1 MGRTP
6 DLNKLVWREKM
17 HSTTKAVL
25 ASGIALLAILC
36 VLSINGDETQYARE
50 TIVKAAKTAKT
61 HKTPKPMVKGEHEL
75 RGRIVKALDV
85 ASKSLKTAKGKKQK
99 KAAQNAVKKALAAAG
114 VADADNAGTIAWANR
129 NIKVAEKWAQK
140 ALKKYAKAL
149 GQVAAYN
156 KGDRVLGQKMQK
168 KCEHAIQ
175 AMVAV
180 ARATTN
186 KAQVAKEDK
195 LRAAKKLKSF
205 DLPIKNARKAAKYAA
220 KTVEMARAALAATL
234 GTKARLAA
242 KHALLRAQ
250 EAVKDANTILA
261 TEIGKKNVI
270 TQARL
275 QKDGLRL
282 VGESELHFQ
291 ARTTFH
297 HANRVLKL
305 VNAALATARKNFF
318 AHKEAK
324 MKQTQKIIMEKA
336 AKLKMKERRLKKK
349 KHAAA
354 KALAAREAYASE
366 LARKALAK
374 GELAANYA
382 KKAAAAG
389 KIAAANALASA
400 KLKAKLAAQKGK
412 AKGKAK
418 GKLAGK
424 AKGKTKMVTLALKR
438 ETYAAK
444 LADRAAKMERAIV
457 TGSKMPAAEE
467 SEMQEDALVAAH
479 DAAEEADLETSDEG
493 FHRFVEQEY

>member
-1 MGRTP
+1 MGRSP
-6 DLNKLVWREKM
+6 VPAKLVGREKM

-25 ASGIALLAILC
+25 ASGIALVAILC
-36 VLSINGDETQYARE
+36 VMSILGDETQYARE
-50 TIVKAAKTAKT
+50 TIAKAAKS
-61 HKTPKPMVKGEHEL
+61 KTPKPMVKGEHEL

-85 ASKSLKTAKGKKQK
+85 ASKSLKRAKGKKQK
-99 KAAQNAVKKALAAAG
+99 KAAQLAVKRALAAAG

-129 NIKVAEKWAQK
+129 NINVAEKWAQN
-140 ALKKYAKAL
+140 ALKKDAKAL

-180 ARATTN
+180 APATTN

-195 LRAAKKLKSF
+195 LRASKKLKSF

-242 KHALLRAQ
+242 EHALLRAQ

-261 TEIGKKNVI
+261 TEIGKKNTI

-336 AKLKMKERRLKKK
+336 AKLKAKERNIKKK

-354 KALAAREAYASE
+354 KALAAREAFASE
-366 LARKALAK
+366 LAKKALAK

-382 KKAAAAG
+382 KKAAAAS

-400 KLKAKLAAQKGK
+400 KLKAKLARHGK
-412 AKGKAK
+412 AKGKS
-418 GKLAGK
+418 K

-457 TGSKMPAAEE
+457 TGSKMPAEE
-467 SEMQEDALVAAH
+467 ASEMQEYALVAAH
-479 DAAEEADLETSDEG
+479 DAAEEADVGISD
-493 FHRFVEQEY
+493 